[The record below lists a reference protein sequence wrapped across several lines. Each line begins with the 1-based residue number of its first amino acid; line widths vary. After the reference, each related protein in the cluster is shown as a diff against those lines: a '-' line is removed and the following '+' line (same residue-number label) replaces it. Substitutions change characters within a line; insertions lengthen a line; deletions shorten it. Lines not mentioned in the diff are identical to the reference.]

1 MTSHSSVSHFFLS
14 PCGRG
19 WRASA
24 RRVRGPY
31 PHRFARVYD
40 GGMETPSVITDALN
54 RRRRNPRAVHRCEGE
69 WGTRKSPHNFVA
81 QPAKRKA
88 GARLGNRH
96 AARRASEMV
105 ERHARLDALVQ
116 QVSTLADAAEASV
129 RERNQQH
136 AALTVLL
143 AEPHPLAEPQNG

>member
-1 MTSHSSVSHFFLS
+1 MT
-14 PCGRG
+14 
-19 WRASA
+19 
-24 RRVRGPY
+24 PY
-31 PHRFARVYD
+31 PRPVARVYD

-54 RRRRNPRAVHRCEGE
+54 RRRRNPRAVRSCRGEG
-69 WGTRKSPHNFVA
+69 GTKKTPHNFVA
-81 QPAKRKA
+81 QPVKNNA

-96 AARRASEMV
+96 AARRDHQSV
-105 ERHARLDALVQ
+105 ERHARLDALVR